1 AAPEKRIRFQF
12 DPSSE
17 QLTPTTPETQHEAEA
32 APKNLRFAVE
42 AKSSS
47 SHFHYNSRNPSGASS
62 FVTPFRRHVL
72 PSRWQLPESQSRVKS
87 GPVKRLRRTV
97 RRKWN
102 SEKLVLQHGLLIS
115 MAQESPPL
123 IQVSFSLMSLSLVG
137 MWKKRPLCFEVHYS
151 IPTKKG
157 HKTKTRVVVF
167 MVESASECQKWIL
180 EIQKHQRL
188 GVLDSQN
195 EEFVSMAAAEMK
207 VSELH
212 DALRNGGLFAVVSR
226 TVNLL
231 DCHMTISLRDA
242 FHILRLHCSNKK
254 RQQESASL
262 AGQLKV
268 ALVRTETAEHTAKTA
283 ELAAHL
289 KTRFQ
294 RFAIHVER
302 MELRLLRAGWVTLLR
317 NMLRTQSRRLMAGT
331 KAVVDGLVETQ
342 LAIVAS
348 RTVQGRRKHLKYVID
363 RAYLRQVGDA
373 FHLIRA
379 YGALAARGRN
389 KAKLQCMDI
398 MLRKRELKQRL
409 IAANTVAKWN
419 LEANRRRQ
427 EDTVMLRLISRAT
440 PCRAALRRWC
450 LAAIRLSEVDRRV
463 VQSLD
468 NVAERV
474 RNRLTHSA
482 LLCMSSHS
490 QSRAKDVAL
499 QISHNLVKVN
509 SRMVE
514 HFDGVPME
522 RACYL
527 MDLWVRNRYYTLR
540 QCGLAA
546 FRNNLQTK
554 RFVERAVWPG
564 LQIVERLA
572 RRRKQQAFIHVMK
585 TAFHKSLCSASQV
598 QGTSQLVIGL
608 EAVFKHRKMEVLMQL
623 TRKNAYER
631 YQHNLHFEAMGRL
644 NVFQLFVYRFDT
656 WLTRCEH
663 ARMQSALGALSSRV
677 RFYKMA
683 DQLYNVK
690 VIDRLTSL
698 LSQNRT
704 SVLLKAM
711 GRLQEHR
718 VKSQMHEVLGAKA
731 HLESELR
738 VAKGDLLA
746 IGMPLESMASSALA
760 SEISNELREVGV
772 SYLPTRKVLPHALT
786 LSRREGQVTARK
798 PIEGN
803 PRLISRWR
811 QSKLKK
817 LPQRIIRLRCQRQI
831 LTMPAAWRVG
841 THRRLYSRMVE
852 FLLTEMRDTVR
863 LEVEETLKDIGL
875 GTLWNF
881 DTMCPTIPEDS
892 CFDFEDES
900 IEDLWDFDEFKKQLQ
915 LGSSVSSPLS
925 DFDLSSMQL
934 GKIVA

>member
-1 AAPEKRIRFQF
+1 
-12 DPSSE
+12 
-17 QLTPTTPETQHEAEA
+17 
-32 APKNLRFAVE
+32 
-42 AKSSS
+42 
-47 SHFHYNSRNPSGASS
+47 
-62 FVTPFRRHVL
+62 
-72 PSRWQLPESQSRVKS
+72 
-87 GPVKRLRRTV
+87 
-97 RRKWN
+97 
-102 SEKLVLQHGLLIS
+102 

-811 QSKLKK
+811 QSKLKVRSNSLSTQK

-852 FLLTEMRDTVR
+852 FLLTEMRGKPVACQNGSTGASVASISDTVR